1 MVKKN
6 NFWTHK
12 SASLVK
18 SGFRIGAGVS
28 VLLGSF
34 ASAGLL
40 FIIAEI
46 FGIIEEM
53 V

>member
-1 MVKKN
+1 MAKKD

-28 VLLGSF
+28 VMLGAL

-40 FIIAEI
+40 FIIAEF